1 MRFWNVAVG
10 KNGMVVLVVGV
21 AAVAVAVVL
30 AGQDKIVGKRG
41 PASTFAPIQ

>member
-21 AAVAVAVVL
+21 AAVAVVL